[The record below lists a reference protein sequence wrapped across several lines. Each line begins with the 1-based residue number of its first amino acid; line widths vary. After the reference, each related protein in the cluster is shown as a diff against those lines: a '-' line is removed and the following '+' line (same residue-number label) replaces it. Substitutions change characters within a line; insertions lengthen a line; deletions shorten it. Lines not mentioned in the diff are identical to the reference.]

1 MYSRME
7 RLSIKYLT
15 LILILSGCQIAD
27 IEVKNDELV
36 EYIPDLSTPKNEKI
50 IDASQ
55 SPIEESLELST
66 PEIKSIW
73 EVLKDEAVI
82 KKYEIDDLTLYYM
95 NQHLQNV
102 DLFEN
107 YLNNSY
113 YFLFYVIEELKR
125 NNLPIELAFLP
136 FIESSY
142 DPFSISSSGAVGL
155 WQIMPRTADLLGLK
169 ENWWIEERHNPY
181 KSTDAAI
188 RYIDYLYKRFNQD
201 IFLVLVAYNAG
212 PTFTLKAIQRSP
224 RRNSNFSYKDLQ
236 LSVQTRNYI
245 PKFLALIELINNNEK
260 YNINLPDIPYL
271 EVVDKISFKEQIEIL
286 SFSNF
291 LELKPEL
298 LYKLNA
304 GYTKWATDPNMPSTF
319 YIPIEN
325 KIRYEASGQ
334 EYVQSQKINWISH
347 YVSKGE
353 NLWVLAKKYRT
364 KIDIIKQVNQL
375 ESDSLA
381 VNQILLIPV
390 GQASSNILIPFEA
403 HVVSEGD
410 TLWSLARKFEVSE
423 KKIMDINNLESSSI
437 LKIGQVLNIGNKN
450 IYRNIESKQRTI
462 LYSVKQ
468 GDNLSKISKL
478 FNVSVETIR
487 QDNENLDII
496 RPGQILKITIKAF

>member
-1 MYSRME
+1 ME
-7 RLSIKYLT
+7 RLNIKSLF
-15 LILILSGCQIAD
+15 LILLLSGCQIVD
-27 IEVKNDELV
+27 VTNNEDFEL
-36 EYIPDLSTPKNEKI
+36 IPDLSVPMNEEI
-50 IDASQ
+50 VESDEITLIDIVEPS
-55 SPIEESLELST
+55 E

-73 EVLKDEAVI
+73 EVLKDEALI
-82 KKYEIDDLTLYYM
+82 REYEIDDLTLYYM

-107 YLNNSY
+107 YLKNSY
-113 YFLFYVIEELKR
+113 YFLYYVLEELQR
-125 NNLPIELAFLP
+125 NNLPVELAFLP

-155 WQIMPRTADLLGLK
+155 WQIMPGTADLLGLK
-169 ENWWIEERHNPY
+169 ENWWVEERHDPF

-188 RYIDYLYKRFNQD
+188 RYIDYLYKRFNED
-201 IFLVLVAYNAG
+201 IYLVLVAYNAG
-212 PTFTLKAIQRSP
+212 PTFTSKAIQRSP
-224 RRNSNFSYKDLQ
+224 RRVVNFSYKDLP

-260 YNINLPDIPYL
+260 YNIELPEIPYAK
-271 EVVDKISFKEQIEIL
+271 VVDKISFQEQIEIL
-286 SFSNF
+286 NFSDF
-291 LELKPEL
+291 LSIKPEL

-304 GYTKWATDPNMPSTF
+304 GYTKWATDPNMTSTF
-319 YIPIEN
+319 YVPIEN
-325 KIRYEASGQ
+325 KIKYETSGQ

-347 YVSKGE
+347 DVSRGE
-353 NLWVLAKKYRT
+353 SLWALAKKYRT
-364 KIDIIKQVNQL
+364 KIDIIRQVNQL
-375 ESDSLA
+375 ESDLLSID
-381 VNQILLIPV
+381 QILLIPV

-410 TLWSLARKFEVSE
+410 TLWSLAKKFGVSE
-423 KKIMDINNLESSSI
+423 KKIMDINNIDNGSV

-450 IYRNIESKQRTI
+450 IFRNIESKKRTI

-478 FNVSVETIR
+478 FNVSIKTIK
-487 QDNENLDII
+487 QDNDNLDII

>member
-1 MYSRME
+1 ME
-7 RLSIKYLT
+7 RLSIKSLV
-15 LILILSGCQIAD
+15 LVFLLFGCQT
-27 IEVKNDELV
+27 IEINNDNPIDF
-36 EYIPDLSTPKNEKI
+36 IPDLSEPKNDMPVNVEKAPI
-50 IDASQ
+50 IETID
-55 SPIEESLELST
+55 PPV
-66 PEIKSIW
+66 PEIRSVW
-73 EVLKDEAVI
+73 EVLKDEASI
-82 KKYEIDDLTLYYM
+82 KEYEIDDLTLYYM

-125 NNLPIELAFLP
+125 NNLPVELAFLP

-169 ENWWIEERHNPY
+169 ENWWVEERHDPF
-181 KSTDAAI
+181 KSTNAAI
-188 RYIDYLYKRFNQD
+188 RYIDYLYKRFNED
-201 IFLVLVAYNAG
+201 IYLVLVAYNAG
-212 PTFTLKAIQRSP
+212 PTFTQRAIQKSQRRS
-224 RRNSNFSYKDLQ
+224 SNLSYKDLP

-260 YNINLPDIPYL
+260 YNIDLPEIPYFK
-271 EVVDKISFKEQIEIL
+271 VVDKITFEEQIEIL
-286 SFSNF
+286 NFSDF
-291 LELKPEL
+291 LDLKPEL

-304 GYTKWATDPNMPSTF
+304 GYTKWATDPNMTSTF
-319 YIPIEN
+319 YIPVEN
-325 KIRYEASGQ
+325 KINYETNGL

-347 YVSKGE
+347 DVSRGE
-353 NLWVLAKKYRT
+353 SLWVLAKKYRT
-364 KIDIIKQVNQL
+364 KIDIIRQVNQL
-375 ESDSLA
+375 ESDMLSID
-381 VNQILLIPV
+381 QILLIPV

-410 TLWSLARKFEVSE
+410 TLWSLARKFGVSE
-423 KKIMDINNLESSSI
+423 KKIMDINNLDNDSV

-450 IYRNIESKQRTI
+450 IYRNIESKKRTI

-478 FNVSVETIR
+478 FNVSIKTIK
-487 QDNENLDII
+487 QDNDNLDII

>member
-1 MYSRME
+1 ME

-27 IEVKNDELV
+27 IEINNDELA
-36 EYIPDLSTPKNEKI
+36 EYIPDLSTPRDEKV
-50 IDASQ
+50 IDTYQ

-66 PEIKSIW
+66 PEIKSVW

-82 KKYEIDDLTLYYM
+82 KDYEIDDLTLYYM

-188 RYIDYLYKRFNQD
+188 RYIDYLYKRFNED

-212 PTFTLKAIQRSP
+212 PTFTSKAIQRNP
-224 RRNSNFSYKDLQ
+224 RRASNFSYKDLQ

-260 YNINLPDIPYL
+260 YNISLPEIPYL
-271 EVVDKISFKEQIEIL
+271 KVVDKISFKEQIEIL
-286 SFSNF
+286 SFSDF
-291 LELKPEL
+291 LQLKPEL

-325 KIRYEASGQ
+325 KIRYEANGQ

-353 NLWVLAKKYRT
+353 NLWILAKKYRT

-381 VNQILLIPV
+381 INQILLIPV

-410 TLWSLARKFEVSE
+410 TLWSLARKFGVSE

-487 QDNENLDII
+487 QDNDNLDII